1 MRDKR
6 QKIDKYPLNILMIA
20 PMQPMI
26 GGQVVQ
32 AEQLL
37 DKFQKEQ
44 SVQVDLQP
52 INPPFFVHLQ
62 KIKYVRT
69 ILTSIKYIFDLI
81 VKIPYYDVVHIF
93 SASYYSFLLAPTPAV
108 LVARL
113 FGKKTILNYHSGEA
127 ADHLKTWKRSAIPT
141 VRLFDAVVTPSGYLV
156 DVFAS
161 FGLESQAIFNIVDV
175 EHFRFRKRKPLRP
188 VFLSNRNFEAHYN
201 VSCTLQAFA
210 QIQKTFPEA
219 RIIVV
224 GDGIEKTRLHQLA
237 KELNLKNVEFLGA
250 VLPEKM
256 PEIYNRADIYLN
268 SSYIDNMP
276 ISVIEAFSCGLPV
289 VSTNAG
295 GIPYIVENE
304 KTGLLVERN
313 DPEALAR
320 AALRILESDETAQK
334 IINEARR
341 ECVKYT
347 WENVRG
353 EWLKLYQELVA
364 ENFHGRHAA
373 QIKK

>member
-1 MRDKR
+1 MRDKK
-6 QKIDKYPLNILMIA
+6 QKIDRYPLKVLMIA
-20 PMQPMI
+20 PMQPFI
-26 GGQVVQ
+26 GGQTVQ

-37 DKFQKEQ
+37 EKFHKEQ

-52 INPPFFVHLQ
+52 INPPFFVLLQ

-69 ILTSIKYIFDLI
+69 VLTSIKYISDLLL
-81 VKIPYYDVVHIF
+81 KIPHYDVIHIF

-108 LVARL
+108 SIARL

-127 ADHLKTWKRSAIPT
+127 VDHLRTWKRSAIPT
-141 VRLFDAVVTPSGYLV
+141 IRLFDVVVVPSGYLV
-156 DVFAS
+156 DVFAG
-161 FGLESQAIFNIVDV
+161 FGLKSRAIFNLVNT
-175 EHFRFRKRKPLRP
+175 EHFRFRERKPLRP

-201 VSCTLQAFA
+201 VACTLRAFA
-210 QIQKTFPEA
+210 LIQKTFPEA

-237 KELNLKNVEFLGA
+237 IELNLKNVEFLGA
-250 VLPEKM
+250 VFPKKM
-256 PEIYNRADIYLN
+256 PEIYDRADIYLN
-268 SSYIDNMP
+268 SSNIDNTP
-276 ISVIEAFSCGLPV
+276 ISIIEAFSCGLPV

-304 KTGLLVERN
+304 KTGLLVKMN
-313 DPEALAR
+313 DHEALAR

-334 IINEARR
+334 IINEARC

-353 EWLKLYQELVA
+353 EWLKIYQELVA
-364 ENFHGRHAA
+364 EKFRAEQTA
-373 QIKK
+373 QIEK